1 MNRLTFKS
9 HSKNGTEYY
18 RYAHKWKRIGNTNI
32 STSNKYSQIT
42 QKLGKLEDIEEELG
56 IPLEVLFKALKDGI
70 YVEFVSDEI
79 RKCEVRFRKGF
90 NTFVFEAVSLEKE
103 KDGNRYE
110 DVIVAKD
117 YGFNWALTKE
127 ELENAKD

>member
-42 QKLGKLEDIEEELG
+42 QKLGKLEDIEQELG

-70 YVEFVSDEI
+70 YIIDVCEI
-79 RKCEVRFRKGF
+79 ICLNYTEI
-90 NTFVFEAVSLEKE
+90 SLHYNGVQWLWETPY
-103 KDGNRYE
+103 G
-110 DVIVAKD
+110 AKIFTH
-117 YGFNWALTKE
+117 YKITWALTKE
-127 ELENAKD
+127 ELEND